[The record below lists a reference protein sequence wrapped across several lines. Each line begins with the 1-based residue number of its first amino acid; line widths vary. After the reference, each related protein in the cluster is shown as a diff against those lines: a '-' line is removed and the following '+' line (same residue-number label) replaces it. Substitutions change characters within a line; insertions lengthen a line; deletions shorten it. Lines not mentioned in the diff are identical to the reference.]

1 MSILLNGVNNKY
13 DKKEKKIKCFNII
26 INIINIQWY
35 NFYWSFRKVYK
46 NNSIIIIILY
56 LLLKWSNWY
65 KKEILHSF
73 TQFLCAL

>member
-13 DKKEKKIKCFNII
+13 DKKEKKIEYFYTM

-46 NNSIIIIILY
+46 NNSMIIIILFIFVVEVKQ
-56 LLLKWSNWY
+56 L
-65 KKEILHSF
+65 I
-73 TQFLCAL
+73 

>member
-13 DKKEKKIKCFNII
+13 DKKEKKIKYFYTM

-46 NNSIIIIILY
+46 NNSMIIIILFIFVVEVKQ
-56 LLLKWSNWY
+56 L
-65 KKEILHSF
+65 I
-73 TQFLCAL
+73 